1 MEVPTREL
9 IKAELSYSDMADI
22 AGEAAVTPM
31 SVNLWFRGKTKR
43 SKKIEAAVV
52 LVAKRSLS
60 ERKEKAILRKNEA
73 EEEIRQIDAVLMI
86 LNNQQ

>member
-22 AGEAAVTPM
+22 AGEADVTPM

-43 SKKIEAAVV
+43 SDKIEAAVV

-60 ERKEKAILRKNEA
+60 ERKENAILRKTEG
-73 EEEIRQIDAVLMI
+73 EEEIRQIDAVLTI
-86 LNNQQ
+86 LNMQQ